1 MKLKYSLFAL
11 ALISLLLLLFGY
23 LYSIQ
28 TSMQTLE
35 VAATSKLAVSEK
47 SIEAAIESIS
57 AQQRFFVRDYSF
69 WDDMAEAVR
78 ERDVEW
84 IGTEF
89 YGPLEIY
96 DADAV
101 WIVSQGELLYS
112 QRSEDSS
119 LDATMLTPPMSWSEV
134 DQYADQEQITSFFK
148 RTADNHLIAYYVGP
162 VLYHSQ
168 PEKNTEPLGYLL
180 VADVWDAAILTNLSE
195 IVQASIAVTEFRTQS
210 IEPHPN
216 AQQLTRT
223 ILGFDK
229 QPVALLSFTFYDTSV
244 AVLADFFEN
253 SIQLSALLGL
263 TGIVLCLLLFQL
275 LILAPIQRLI
285 RKLRESNAYVSKKE
299 LRKNASEL
307 ALLSE
312 EIDDYLAQSM
322 RLKQKNRELR
332 TADRELELILENL
345 KKSEAATRHELRTS
359 LRLAKAVESASDAM
373 VITDADGHIE
383 YVNPTWQK
391 LNGYTLSEVVGKKP
405 SILKSGRTNSTLY
418 IRLWD
423 TITDGEPFSSEE
435 VINKRKDGSLY
446 AAHVS
451 IYPVVSNGK
460 TVNFVGIAQDISERK
475 ERDHLRSEFISLA
488 SHQLRTPLTSL
499 RWFSEMLKKR
509 TRKLLPATELE
520 MIDNIEKSAVRMIS
534 LVNRLLNLSRIETGR
549 LSIVPK
555 KTSVPKLLTGIKK
568 ELDTIAKQKGVRL
581 SFHVPANLPLLKVD
595 ADLLGEV
602 LLNLLS
608 NSLKYTPKGGK
619 VSLEVRE
626 RKNVMNFVVQD
637 TGIGIPA
644 AEQAHIFD
652 RFFRASNAIEHDE
665 QGSGLGLYLAKLLV
679 ESLGGEIH
687 LQSEEGTGTTFSFFV
702 PQEGAH
708 KAGEIS
714 IVHTKV

>member
-1 MKLKYSLFAL
+1 M
-11 ALISLLLLLFGY
+11 
-23 LYSIQ
+23 
-28 TSMQTLE
+28 
-35 VAATSKLAVSEK
+35 
-47 SIEAAIESIS
+47 ESIS

-69 WDDMAEAVR
+69 WDDMAEAVQK
-78 ERDVEW
+78 RDVEW

-96 DADAV
+96 KADAV
-101 WIVSQGELLYS
+101 WIVTQGELLYS

-119 LDATMLTPPMSWSEV
+119 FDATALTPPMSWTEV
-134 DQYADQEQITSFFK
+134 DQYADPEHITSFFK
-148 RTADNHLIAYYVGP
+148 RTADNRLIAYYVGP

-168 PEKNTEPLGYLL
+168 PEKNTKPLGYLL

-195 IVQASIAVTEFRTQS
+195 IVQASIAISEFRTQS

-216 AQQLTRT
+216 AQQLEQI

-263 TGIVLCLLLFQL
+263 IGIVLCLLLFQL
-275 LILAPIQRLI
+275 LIISPIQQLI

-307 ALLSE
+307 ELLSE

-332 TADRELELILENL
+332 TADHELELILENL

-373 VITDADGHIE
+373 VITDTDGHIE
-383 YVNPTWQK
+383 YVNPAWQR

-405 SILKSGRTNSTLY
+405 SIVKSGRTNSTLY

-423 TITDGEPFSSEE
+423 TITNGKPFNSEE

-451 IYPVVSNGK
+451 IYPVVSNGR

-509 TRKLLPATELE
+509 TRKLLPGAELE

-549 LSIVPK
+549 LIIVPK
-555 KTSVPKLLTGIKK
+555 KTSIPKLLSGIKK
-568 ELDTIAKQKGVRL
+568 DLDTIAKQNGVRL
-581 SFHVPANLPLLKVD
+581 AFRVPANLPLLKVD

-608 NSLKYTPKGGK
+608 NSLKYTPKGGR
-619 VSLEVRE
+619 VSLEVHV
-626 RKNVMNFVVQD
+626 RKSAMSFVVHD
-637 TGIGIPA
+637 TGIGIPT

-652 RFFRASNAIEHDE
+652 RFFRASNAVERDE
-665 QGSGLGLYLAKLLV
+665 QGTGLGLYLAKLLI
-679 ESLGGEIH
+679 ESLGGEID
-687 LQSEEGTGTTFSFFV
+687 LQSEEGKGTTVNFYV
-702 PQEGAH
+702 PQKGAH